1 MQILYAGLGG
11 FLGAALRHGAHLAG
25 HRWQSAWS
33 FPAVTLGINVLGCF
47 LLGWLTAYAT
57 TRGTVSE
64 DLRVFLGVGILGGFT
79 TWSAFGVDTIR
90 LWSGDLRVGAVL
102 YVLLHLVLSLV
113 AVVVGWRLASA

>member
-25 HRWQSAWS
+25 RRWHGAWS
-33 FPAVTLGINVLGCF
+33 FPAITLSVNVLGCL

-57 TRGTVSE
+57 SRGTISE
-64 DLRVFLGVGILGGFT
+64 ELRVFLGVGILGGFT

-90 LWSGDLRVGAVL
+90 LWSEDLHVSAVL
-102 YVLLHLVLSLV
+102 YVALHLVLSLV
-113 AVVVGWRLASA
+113 AVVVGWRLGSA